1 MSTRK
6 SSTKNEGEGS
16 KTAARK
22 YNQSVQKFAQSG
34 KVEEA
39 AKRARKDVE
48 GARGGELRE
57 AERQGKQPAQGVE
70 GEARFSE
77 EAYPWEL
84 EELEP
89 DVRRKALE
97 RANELIQQGYQ
108 EIRALRMATTLARE
122 WVDNGKSSDMPM
134 SGPSQHV
141 MFERDSWVICPE
153 DRSEATHSF
162 SNLEDA
168 IRRAHEIATE
178 KHSAVYVYDADG
190 AIIDKYENYG
200 SSTDENVVHVVPY
213 EKGWALQRT
222 GQDGVFE
229 RFETK
234 KQALD
239 EARNLAK
246 NEHTTLIVHYQS
258 GEVQHQVSYS

>member
-1 MSTRK
+1 MSK
-6 SSTKNEGEGS
+6 QSSTKNEGEGS
-16 KTAARK
+16 KTAART
-22 YNQSVQKFAQSG
+22 YNRSAQEFARSG
-34 KVEEA
+34 KVKEA
-39 AKRARKDVE
+39 AKRAREDVE
-48 GARGGELRE
+48 GERAAELRD
-57 AERQGKQPAQGVE
+57 AERRGKQAGLK
-70 GEARFSE
+70 GDARFSE

-89 DVRRKALE
+89 DARRKALE
-97 RANELIQQGYQ
+97 RATELIEQGYH

-122 WVDNGKSSDMPM
+122 WVDNGKSSDAPM
-134 SGPSQHV
+134 TGPSQHV

-178 KHSAVYVYDADG
+178 HHSAVYVYDPDG

-200 SSTDENVVHVVPY
+200 SSTGEDGVHVVAH
-213 EKGWALQRT
+213 ENGWALRRT

-239 EARNLAK
+239 EARNLAR